1 MNFAD
6 LWAVPAAAEMAEA
19 AIEAAVSSGTLVCL
33 ALSDA
38 GMVDA
43 HRETVLRLLD
53 SVDILLG
60 NEDEALAL
68 FGERIFSRIVIQM
81 AVLTTENSTLIRP
94 FQSKFAV
101 SPFRFPLLCS
111 ARVLFE
117 LHFPV
122 HLSELSTPS
131 ECVAEAALTC
141 GRVVV
146 TLGEKGTLLSE
157 AGAAVEHVPAI
168 TEGVTAVDT
177 TGCGDIFASAVL
189 AGVLCRHSSLADAAR
204 VGTAAAACVAGR
216 LGPRL
221 LPEEADRLSRGPAP
235 RL

>member
-1 MNFAD
+1 MFKIRNFVFKRMNFAD

-111 ARVLFE
+111 ARVLF
-117 LHFPV
+117 
-122 HLSELSTPS
+122 
-131 ECVAEAALTC
+131 
-141 GRVVV
+141 
-146 TLGEKGTLLSE
+146 
-157 AGAAVEHVPAI
+157 
-168 TEGVTAVDT
+168 
-177 TGCGDIFASAVL
+177 
-189 AGVLCRHSSLADAAR
+189 
-204 VGTAAAACVAGR
+204 
-216 LGPRL
+216 
-221 LPEEADRLSRGPAP
+221 
-235 RL
+235 